1 MEGYC
6 LSMQNTLHC
15 LFVFPLCHI
24 HTSGGSFLT
33 ISIPRRCIAL
43 VLSFAFSRFSF
54 ILWLPHSLNTFTLA
68 FIIWKTFCLFLHCGS
83 QISPILTQL
92 SNAVILKPKWRWV
105 LKKKNNYD
113 SFLNCKAKAVPGAL
127 LIFTISAAYLL
138 RTMLYL
144 STSYSLVILAKY
156 KTPVAKHPHV
166 CFNPSI
172 FISLVC
178 KEKISL

>member
-105 LKKKNNYD
+105 LKKKIIMTLFWIARLKR
-113 SFLNCKAKAVPGAL
+113 FLVHC
-127 LIFTISAAYLL
+127 SYLQS
-138 RTMLYL
+138 RQHICWEQCYTYL
-144 STSYSLVILAKY
+144 QATA
-156 KTPVAKHPHV
+156 
-166 CFNPSI
+166 
-172 FISLVC
+172 
-178 KEKISL
+178 